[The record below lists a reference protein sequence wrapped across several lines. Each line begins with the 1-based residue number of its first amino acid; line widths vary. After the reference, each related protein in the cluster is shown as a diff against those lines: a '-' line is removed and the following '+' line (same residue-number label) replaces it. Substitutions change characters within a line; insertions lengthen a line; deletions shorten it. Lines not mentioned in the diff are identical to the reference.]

1 MPVYNEK
8 INRLNLLWDPKKP
21 VDFNSEVNYAC
32 AGFSERNDTFFE
44 HDRDLEFFSV
54 PCQDDGFFKPPDEW
68 FKCLKGKYCRSGL
81 YMNYR
86 TIVIVKKLI
95 NAYIRSCLF

>member
-1 MPVYNEK
+1 MPTYNDK

-32 AGFSERNDTFFE
+32 AGFSDQNDTFFE
-44 HDRDLEFFSV
+44 HDKDLEFFSV

-68 FKCLKGKYCRSGL
+68 FKCLKGIHKKCCLGL
-81 YMNYR
+81 K
-86 TIVIVKKLI
+86 IIDV
-95 NAYIRSCLF
+95 S